1 MYRYYNMVTEDKKA
15 YMKQYYDANKTRL
28 IQQITQRQRLIRN
41 SDKHIEGMREK
52 LIHDLND
59 GTRKYLHTRTLAKY
73 NINIDPKTLKYYHD
87 ATEIAPEPVIDTEP
101 ADDTLSDDSNDKIP
115 DILDKTE
122 LTDTDR
128 TTLQN
133 YVDRYKKHK
142 RKKGTIRLIRERLA

>member
-1 MYRYYNMVTEDKKA
+1 
-15 YMKQYYDANKTRL
+15 MKQYYDANKTRM

-41 SDKHIEGMREK
+41 SDKHIEGTREK
-52 LIHDLND
+52 LIHDLNN
-59 GTRKYLHTRTLAKY
+59 GTRKYLHMRTLAKY
-73 NINIDPKTLKYYHD
+73 NINIDPKSLKYYHD
-87 ATEIAPEPVIDTEP
+87 ATEIAPEP

-128 TTLQN
+128 TILQN
-133 YVDRYKKHK
+133 YVDRYRKHK

>member
-1 MYRYYNMVTEDKKA
+1 M
-15 YMKQYYDANKTRL
+15 
-28 IQQITQRQRLIRN
+28 
-41 SDKHIEGMREK
+41 
-52 LIHDLND
+52 
-59 GTRKYLHTRTLAKY
+59 RTLAKY
-73 NINIDPKTLKYYHD
+73 NINIDPKTLQYYHD

-128 TTLQN
+128 TILQN